1 MKKIIA
7 IVLVVAVIML
17 CATGRNYKLVDTKW
31 HFNYAYIAMPN
42 GDIIEVAVKKW
53 AEDGNSVTIQTEDGQ
68 VYCVSYH
75 NCILTKN
82 KWESEE

>member
-7 IVLVVAVIML
+7 IALMVAVIML
-17 CATGRNYKLVDTKW
+17 CATGCNFKLIDTKW

-42 GDIIEVAVKKW
+42 GSVVEVTVKKW
-53 AEDGNSVTIQTEDGQ
+53 TEDAQSVTIEGEDGQ